1 MEPNNNDTGK
11 LIRNLGL
18 FIGIPLVCFLVISLF
33 WGMRPTSE
41 EPPYSPMST
50 ISRTTRWR
58 SFR

>member
-41 EPPYSPMST
+41 EPPYST
-50 ISRTTRWR
+50 
-58 SFR
+58 